1 MGQPRPR
8 PCALRR
14 GPQQLRLLGWAGL
27 ATQVSQLQA
36 VQAAWA
42 GQLGPQQP
50 GRWWLRELQ
59 QLMRLA
65 WRAAR
70 GQRCLQGLLQ
80 GLLEPCVGAGW
91 AAQHPLAW
99 LQELP
104 QRRQREQREP
114 PAAAAERRRLQ
125 ASCCPPTQGER
136 AGPVG
141 QLGELAAGVQRCCWP
156 QARWPPS
163 GQLCCCWR

>member
-1 MGQPRPR
+1 M
-8 PCALRR
+8 
-14 GPQQLRLLGWAGL
+14 WAGL
-27 ATQVSQLQA
+27 AAQVSQLQA

-50 GRWWLRELQ
+50 GRWWLQELR
-59 QLMRLA
+59 QLVRLA

-99 LQELP
+99 LQES
-104 QRRQREQREP
+104 
-114 PAAAAERRRLQ
+114 PAAAAAAGRRRRQ
-125 ASCCPPTQGER
+125 ASCCPPTLGER

-141 QLGELAAGVQRCCWP
+141 QLGELEGGVQRCWWP

-163 GQLCCCWR
+163 GQLCCCWH